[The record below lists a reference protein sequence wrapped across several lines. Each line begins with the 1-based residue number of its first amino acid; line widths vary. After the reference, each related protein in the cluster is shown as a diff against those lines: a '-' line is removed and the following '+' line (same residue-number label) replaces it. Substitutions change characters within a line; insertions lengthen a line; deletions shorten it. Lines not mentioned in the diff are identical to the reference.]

1 LTGRKAPLHPQTSR
15 RYINYF
21 TYLLTTIWYFV
32 ADSSVYLRQTYN
44 MDFRDFKHK
53 FLGNPL
59 KHVTGDKL
67 ELTYLFQ
74 LLSIAIQRGNELCF
88 NGTFVPR

>member
-1 LTGRKAPLHPQTSR
+1 MYRNEF
-15 RYINYF
+15 I
-21 TYLLTTIWYFV
+21 IE
-32 ADSSVYLRQTYN
+32 LRN
-44 MDFRDFKHK
+44 R
-53 FLGNPL
+53 L

-74 LLSIAIQRGNELCF
+74 LLSIAIQQRGNELCF